1 MIIWLA
7 SYPKSGNTLLR
18 SMLAAYLFSNDGNY
32 FFGLI
37 KNIKQFP
44 HGGLFM
50 KLGVDIKDHNET
62 IKNYL
67 RVQETINKKNAVQFL
82 KTHSYLFNFNK
93 QNPFTNFTNS
103 LGVIYIVRDPR
114 NVVSSFAKFRNT
126 TIENA
131 AEFMIKSAGDG
142 FTWTNTW
149 SDNFK
154 SWKIFKQYQK
164 YLLVKY
170 EDLTQNREIVFLE
183 ILKFIYNAYSIF
195 KCSPPEMS

>member
-1 MIIWLA
+1 MIVWLA

-18 SMLAAYLFSNDGNY
+18 SMLSAYLFSNDGNY

-50 KLGVDIKDHNET
+50 NLGIDINNHNET
-62 IKNYL
+62 IKNYV
-67 RVQETINKKNAVQFL
+67 RVQETFNKKDVVQFL

-93 QNPFTNFTNS
+93 QYPFTNFNNS

-114 NVVSSFAKFRNT
+114 NIVSSFAKFRNT

-131 AEFMIKSAGDG
+131 AEFMIKSSGDG

-149 SDNFK
+149 SDNFN
-154 SWKIFKQYQK
+154 SWKIFKEYK
-164 YLLVKY
+164 RYFWLSCL
-170 EDLTQNREIVFLE
+170 
-183 ILKFIYNAYSIF
+183 
-195 KCSPPEMS
+195 